1 MPTSVHLPKSLLD
14 AVDRRARS
22 LRLSR
27 NKLIVRALE
36 RELRDGHDWSPGFF
50 DRLGESDP
58 QVSSAV
64 DEMLAQIHRARRP
77 PCLSRRAS
85 RR

>member
-36 RELRDGHDWSPGFF
+36 RELRDGNDWSPGFF
-50 DRLGESDP
+50 DRLGQSDP

-64 DEMLAQIHRARRP
+64 DEMLAQIHRARRSKP
-77 PCLSRRAS
+77 PRRL
-85 RR
+85 